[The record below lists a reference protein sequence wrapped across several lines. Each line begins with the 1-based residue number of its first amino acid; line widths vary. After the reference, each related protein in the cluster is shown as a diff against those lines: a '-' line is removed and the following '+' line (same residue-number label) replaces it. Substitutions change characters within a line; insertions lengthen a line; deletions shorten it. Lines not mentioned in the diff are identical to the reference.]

1 MSRESAGAAIRALRE
16 SRDWSLADLAAAT
29 GVSTMGLSYL
39 ERGARKPHK
48 STVQKVE
55 NGLGLPPGT
64 YSRLLVAADPDA
76 ELARLIAAQ
85 PSNPTA
91 VRRAGAV
98 VVDRHSD
105 TDVLEGYAE
114 AQLDAIK
121 SVIDRLPATTSNEY
135 ETYILSVIAQCVKA
149 EMLAA
154 SSWRVAVNAGAD
166 STGRLME
173 HLRALE
179 ATRGALLERMP
190 TSLSARFDRACAQ
203 SSLPEAVVAALIGV
217 APTKCGISAI
227 GASSLR
233 ARSPASEPS
242 STQSRQVT
250 TRMRGSS
257 ELQRGRAVE
266 SRSSTVRR
274 RQSATGVGCGHH
286 TLRGSAVSGCR
297 PECGCGPAP
306 VSTRRGPQ
314 PGGLAVCCANRC
326 RGRGR
331 HHRRSTG
338 SGMGPAVDR
347 NRSRRGSLGYHRYCG
362 YADSPARSHTPS
374 CGAAA
379 RATSPCA
386 DGATDGHDGTWR
398 RCVVPANPAPGP

>member
-190 TSLSARFDRACAQ
+190 TSRRPVRSGMC
-203 SSLPEAVVAALIGV
+203 AVV
-217 APTKCGISAI
+217 
-227 GASSLR
+227 
-233 ARSPASEPS
+233 
-242 STQSRQVT
+242 VT
-250 TRMRGSS
+250 GGG
-257 ELQRGRAVE
+257 RGRAN
-266 SRSSTVRR
+266 RR
-274 RQSATGVGCGHH
+274 RRRRNVGYPQS
-286 TLRGSAVSGCR
+286 
-297 PECGCGPAP
+297 
-306 VSTRRGPQ
+306 
-314 PGGLAVCCANRC
+314 
-326 RGRGR
+326 GR
-331 HHRRSTG
+331 HPCGRAPPRPSLRR
-338 SGMGPAVDR
+338 R
-347 NRSRRGSLGYHRYCG
+347 NRGKSRRG
-362 YADSPARSHTPS
+362 
-374 CGAAA
+374 
-379 RATSPCA
+379 
-386 DGATDGHDGTWR
+386 
-398 RCVVPANPAPGP
+398 